1 MKTLRLA
8 APETLPA
15 TKRNDI
21 MNGNDLWDVLGSLDN
36 DEAHLILAELF
47 ARYEQRR
54 ERDSTDPEADFFF
67 QALGSIISRIRSCN
81 VNRR

>member
-1 MKTLRLA
+1 
-8 APETLPA
+8 
-15 TKRNDI
+15 
-21 MNGNDLWDVLGSLDN
+21 MNGNDLWDILGSLDN

-54 ERDSTDPEADFFF
+54 ERDPVDPEAEFFF
-67 QALGSIISRIRSCN
+67 QALESIISRIQSCN

>member
-1 MKTLRLA
+1 
-8 APETLPA
+8 
-15 TKRNDI
+15 

-47 ARYEQRR
+47 AHYEQRR
-54 ERDSTDPEADFFF
+54 ERDPKDPGAASFF
-67 QALGSIISRIRSCN
+67 QALESIINRIQSCN